1 MMNWDTAVGQRA
13 LARLNHEEVIWLTT
27 ISTSGI
33 PQPRP
38 VWFVWDG
45 TTLLIYSMPTAKKL
59 AHIAQNP
66 NVALHFNTDVGG
78 EDIQVFLGTAHLD
91 PSAPPAN
98 LNAAYRSKYQDGI
111 RALGMDEVQ
120 YAAMFSAALRVTPTR
135 LRGLEPLPV
144 VGGGWIL

>member
-1 MMNWDTAVGQRA
+1 MINWDTPVGQRA

-27 ISTSGI
+27 ISAVGI

-45 TTLLIYSMPTAKKL
+45 ATFLIYSMPTAKKT

-78 EDIQVFLGTAHLD
+78 EDVQVFLGTAQLD
-91 PSAPPAN
+91 PSVPPAKH
-98 LNAAYRSKYQDGI
+98 NAAYCAKYREGI
-111 RALGMDEVQ
+111 LSLGLDEAQ
-120 YAAMFSAALRVTPTR
+120 YSAMFSAALRVTPTR

-144 VGGGWIL
+144 LT

>member
-1 MMNWDTAVGQRA
+1 MINWDMAVGQRA

-27 ISTSGI
+27 ISTGGI

-45 TTLLIYSMPTAKKL
+45 TTFLIYSMPTAKKL

-66 NVALHFNTDVGG
+66 NVALHFNTDMGG
-78 EDIQVFLGTAHLD
+78 EDVQVFLGRAYLD
-91 PSAPPAN
+91 LSAPPAKN
-98 LNAAYRSKYQDGI
+98 NAAYRAKYHDGI
-111 RALGMDEVQ
+111 HAIGMDEEQ
-120 YAAMFSAALRVTPTR
+120 YSAMFSAALRVTPTR

-144 VGGGWIL
+144 VG

>member
-1 MMNWDTAVGQRA
+1 MINWETAVGQRA

-27 ISTSGI
+27 ISTGGI

-45 TTLLIYSMPTAKKL
+45 ATFLIYSMPTAKKL
-59 AHIAQNP
+59 AHIAQNQ

-78 EDIQVFLGTAHLD
+78 EDVQVFLGTAELD
-91 PSAPPAN
+91 PSAPPAKD
-98 LNAAYRSKYQDGI
+98 NAAYCTKYHDGM
-111 RALGMDEVQ
+111 RAIGMDEAQ
-120 YAAMFSAALRVTPTR
+120 YSAMFSAALRVTPTR

-144 VGGGWIL
+144 AG